1 MSSNGALGE
10 IQDYAVAVISIS
22 ILYIVGGV
30 ILENIIACGL
40 LANNS
45 SFYSTIASVESMWTS
60 SLGIMGAVVII
71 AAAVIIMRQLRS
83 FNN

>member
-22 ILYIVGGV
+22 VLYIVGGV
-30 ILENIIACGL
+30 ILDNIINTGIL
-40 LANNS
+40 TNTS
-45 SFYSTIASVESMWTS
+45 PFYGTIASVESMWTS
-60 SLGIMGAVVII
+60 SLGIMAAVVII